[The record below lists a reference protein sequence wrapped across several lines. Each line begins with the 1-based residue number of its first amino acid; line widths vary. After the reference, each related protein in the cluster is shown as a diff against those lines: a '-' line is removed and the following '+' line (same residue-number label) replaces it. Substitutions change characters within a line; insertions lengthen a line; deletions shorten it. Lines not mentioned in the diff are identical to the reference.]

1 MFLQGSFS
9 MLSYLQLVLIMSYLR
24 QVMIASWTGGGKLH
38 IWSLNAKE
46 KVSTVLSLLED
57 GALET

>member
-1 MFLQGSFS
+1 

-46 KVSTVLSLLED
+46 KVSTILSLLED